1 LAARVRQSLAS
12 TVGRTFADVVTE
24 AVEIALASP
33 VEQGSYYPPARSRPA
48 PSRERDW
55 WSDPGGS
62 SWGQHRDYDDYRRP
76 YADDSYDRDRYDDD
90 NDQDP
95 VGPPNEPCPGRLTR
109 SLAAGCRAA
118 AWWLE
123 RYPGRFSLVLAAGVG
138 VAAGVAAF
146 FTGSTL
152 VGLTGAAASA
162 LTLLALTD
170 TMRCAAATLGIP
182 P

>member
-1 LAARVRQSLAS
+1 VRQSLAS

-33 VEQGSYYPPARSRPA
+33 VEHDSYYPPLRSSPA
-48 PSRERDW
+48 SSRERDW
-55 WSDPGGS
+55 WGDPGGS
-62 SWGQHRDYDDYRRP
+62 SWGQHRDYDDCGSP
-76 YADDSYDRDRYDDD
+76 YSNDPYDEDAE
-90 NDQDP
+90 QEP
-95 VGPPNEPCPGRLTR
+95 AETQSQEEPCPGRLTR

-123 RYPGRFSLVLAAGVG
+123 RHPGRFPLVLAAGVG
-138 VAAGVAAF
+138 LAAGVAAF

-152 VGLTGAAASA
+152 VGVTGAAASA
-162 LTLLALTD
+162 LSLMALTD
-170 TMRCAAATLGIP
+170 TLRCAAATIGVP

>member
-1 LAARVRQSLAS
+1 VGQSLAS
-12 TVGRTFADVVTE
+12 TVGRSVAKVVTE

-33 VEQGSYYPPARSRPA
+33 VEQGGYYPPVRNSPA

-55 WSDPGGS
+55 WGDPGGS
-62 SWGQHRDYDDYRRP
+62 SWGQRGDHDDYRRH
-76 YADDSYDRDRYDDD
+76 YADDHYDRDPYDDD
-90 NDQDP
+90 NDQEAVETP
-95 VGPPNEPCPGRLTR
+95 KEPRQGRLTR

-123 RYPGRFSLVLAAGVG
+123 RHPGRFSLVLAAGIG
-138 VAAGVAAF
+138 LAAGIAAF

-152 VGLTGAAASA
+152 VGVTGAAASA

-170 TMRCAAATLGIP
+170 TLRCAAAAFGAP